1 MTTET
6 RTRPVTGSSRQTL
19 TVLLTC
25 VANFMVTLDA
35 LVVVT
40 ALPSIH
46 RSLGGGITTLQW
58 TITAYT
64 MSFGAGIVTAAE
76 LGDRFGRRRVY
87 LFGLTAFT
95 LASAVCALAP
105 NAGVL
110 IGFRVLQGVGA
121 ACVMPLGMTLL
132 TSAFPVE
139 RRGAILGIW
148 QGIAGLAVASGPL
161 VGGALTQ
168 GASWHWIFWINV
180 PVGVLAAIGARLHLK
195 ESYGARQPLD
205 LPALALVTS
214 GVGLLIWGV
223 VSGGQDGWGAT
234 TNVVGMAVGLAALAG
249 FIYREARTRYPMIPL
264 SLFSN
269 RTFSSAVATQFMLSA
284 AIYSAAFITSEF
296 FQLGLGNSPLTAGL
310 KFLPW
315 TATPLLISP
324 FAGLLFDK
332 VGARVLVVPGLAMQ
346 AGGFAW
352 IVSLAAD
359 HAGYTSY
366 IPPFVIAGVGISM
379 ALPCVAAAGLSAA
392 PQRLLGKA
400 AGTVNT
406 LQQFGSVFGVAIAAA
421 VFNAHGSL
429 TSPQQVTSGF
439 KPALGVAAALS
450 LIGAVVATGMRRNS
464 SPAGAAAVASP
475 ELRAGAPLGAQIA
488 IPAAQ
493 TAGPQQ
499 Q

>member
-6 RTRPVTGSSRQTL
+6 RTRPATGSSRQAL
-19 TVLLTC
+19 TVLLTSL
-25 VANFMVTLDA
+25 ANFMVTLDA

-87 LFGLTAFT
+87 LFGLMAFT
-95 LASAVCALAP
+95 TASAMCALAP
-105 NAGVL
+105 NAGTL
-110 IGFRVLQGVGA
+110 IGFRALQGVGA

-132 TSAFPVE
+132 TSAFPPE
-139 RRGAILGIW
+139 RRGAVVGIW

-168 GASWHWIFWINV
+168 GASWHWIFWVNV
-180 PVGVLAAIGARLHLK
+180 PVGVLAAIGSRLYLK
-195 ESYGARQPLD
+195 ESHGPRSALD
-205 LPALALVTS
+205 LPALALVTA

-223 VSGGQDGWGAT
+223 VSGGQNGWGSAD
-234 TNVVGMAVGLAALAG
+234 NLIGISAGLVLLAG
-249 FIYREARTRYPMIPL
+249 FVYREATAEHPMIPL
-264 SLFSN
+264 SLFAS
-269 RTFSSAVATQFMLSA
+269 RTFSSAVGTQFLMSA
-284 AIYSAAFITSEF
+284 SIYAGAFVISEF

-315 TATPLLISP
+315 TATPLV
-324 FAGLLFDK
+324 FAPIAGIIFDR

-352 IVSLAAD
+352 LVSLAAD
-359 HAGYTSY
+359 HAGYSSY
-366 IPPFVIAGVGISM
+366 IIPFVIAGTGLSLS
-379 ALPCVAAAGLSAA
+379 LPCVAAAGLSAA
-392 PQRLLGKA
+392 PQSLLGKA

-406 LQQFGSVFGVAIAAA
+406 LQQFGAVFGVAVATA

-429 TSPQQVTSGF
+429 ASPAGVASGF
-439 KPALGVAAALS
+439 KPALGVAAGLS
-450 LIGAVVATGMRRNS
+450 L
-464 SPAGAAAVASP
+464 
-475 ELRAGAPLGAQIA
+475 LGAIVAVGIRRQRSVSFGA
-488 IPAAQ
+488 EFGAEGALALQ
-493 TAGPQQ
+493 EL
-499 Q
+499 

>member
-6 RTRPVTGSSRQTL
+6 RTPPATGSSRQSL

-25 VANFMVTLDA
+25 AANFMVTLDA

-95 LASAVCALAP
+95 LASAMCALAP
-105 NAGVL
+105 NSGVL
-110 IGFRVLQGVGA
+110 IGFRVLQGIGA

-180 PVGVLAAIGARLHLK
+180 PVGVVAAIGARLHLK
-195 ESYGARQPLD
+195 ESYGTRQPLD
-205 LPALALVTS
+205 LPALLLVTS

-234 TNVVGMAVGLAALAG
+234 ANVLGMAAGITALAG

-269 RTFSSAVATQFMLSA
+269 RTFSAAVGTQFMLSA
-284 AIYSAAFITSEF
+284 AIYAAAFITSEF

-359 HAGYTSY
+359 HAGYSSY
-366 IPPFVIAGVGISM
+366 IPAFLIAGVGISM

-406 LQQFGSVFGVAIAAA
+406 LQQFGSVFGVAVATA

-429 TSPQQVTSGF
+429 ASPEQVTSGF
-439 KPALGVAAALS
+439 KPALGVAAGLS
-450 LIGAVVATGMRRNS
+450 LIGAVVAIGIKRSRDSVS
-464 SPAGAAAVASP
+464 SVQPLESSAAPNVEVHSVISVMDAEGA
-475 ELRAGAPLGAQIA
+475 
-488 IPAAQ
+488 
-493 TAGPQQ
+493 T
-499 Q
+499 

>member
-1 MTTET
+1 MTTENHT
-6 RTRPVTGSSRQTL
+6 QPATGSSRQTL
-19 TVLLTC
+19 TVLLTS

-64 MSFGAGIVTAAE
+64 MTFGAGIVTATE

-95 LASAVCALAP
+95 TASAVCALAP
-105 NAGVL
+105 NAGLL
-110 IGFRVLQGVGA
+110 IGFRALQGLGA

-139 RRGAILGIW
+139 RRGAVVGIW

-168 GASWHWIFWINV
+168 GISWHWIFWVNV
-180 PVGVLAAIGARLHLK
+180 PVGVVAAIGARLHLK
-195 ESYGARQPLD
+195 ESYGTRTPLD
-205 LPALALVTS
+205 LPALSLVTS

-223 VSGGQDGWGAT
+223 VSGGQDGWGSSA
-234 TNVVGMAVGLAALAG
+234 NVAGVAAGLVALSG
-249 FIYREARTRYPMIPL
+249 FVYREGRARHPMIPL
-264 SLFSN
+264 SLFRS
-269 RTFSSAVATQFMLSA
+269 RAFSSAVGTQFLLSA

-296 FQLGLGNSPLTAGL
+296 FQLGLGNSPLTSGL

-315 TATPLLISP
+315 TATPLLVAP
-324 FAGLLFDK
+324 VAGLLFDR
-332 VGARVLVVPGLAMQ
+332 VGPRVLVVPGLAMQ

-352 IVSLAAD
+352 IVSLAAG

-366 IPPFVIAGVGISM
+366 IAPFVIAGVGISM
-379 ALPCVAAAGLSAA
+379 ALPCVAAAALSAA
-392 PQRLLGKA
+392 PPRLLGKA
-400 AGTVNT
+400 AGTLNT
-406 LQQFGSVFGVAIAAA
+406 LQQFGSVFGVAVATA

-429 TSPQQVTSGF
+429 TSPAGVLSGF
-439 KPALGVAAALS
+439 KPALGVAAGLS
-450 LIGAVVATGMRRNS
+450 LFGAMVATGMRSRS
-464 SPAGAAAVASP
+464 QSRADSKHHQEAPMAVP
-475 ELRAGAPLGAQIA
+475 TA
-488 IPAAQ
+488 IPATQ
-493 TAGPQQ
+493 TSGPGRQ
-499 Q
+499 

>member
-6 RTRPVTGSSRQTL
+6 FTQPATGSSRQTL

-58 TITAYT
+58 TLTAYT
-64 MSFGAGIVTAAE
+64 MAFGAGIVTAAE

-87 LFGLTAFT
+87 IFGLSAFT
-95 LASAVCALAP
+95 VASALCALAP
-105 NAGVL
+105 NAGLL
-110 IGFRVLQGVGA
+110 IGFRVLQGIGA

-139 RRGAILGIW
+139 RRGVVVGLW

-168 GASWHWIFWINV
+168 GASWHWIFWVNV
-180 PVGVLAAIGARLHLK
+180 PVGAVAVLGARTYLQ
-195 ESYGARQPLD
+195 ESFGPRTRLD
-205 LPALALVTS
+205 LPALALVTA

-223 VSGGQDGWGAT
+223 VSGGQNGWGSADNLTGIAAGIAAMLGFVWREAT
-234 TNVVGMAVGLAALAG
+234 T
-249 FIYREARTRYPMIPL
+249 RQPMIPL
-264 SLFSN
+264 GLFGSG
-269 RTFSSAVATQFMLSA
+269 TFSSVVGTQFLMSA
-284 AIYSAAFITSEF
+284 SIYAAAFVTSEF
-296 FQLGLGNSPLTAGL
+296 FQLGVGNSPLTAGL

-315 TATPLLISP
+315 TATPLI
-324 FAGLLFDK
+324 FAPPAGMLFDR

-359 HAGYTSY
+359 HSGYSSY
-366 IPPFVIAGVGISM
+366 IAPFVIAGIGISLSM
-379 ALPCVAAAGLSAA
+379 PCVAAAGLSAA
-392 PQRLLGKA
+392 PHSLLGKA
-400 AGTVNT
+400 AGTINT
-406 LQQFGSVFGVAIAAA
+406 LQQFGAVFGVAIATA

-429 TSPQQVTSGF
+429 ASSAGVASGF
-439 KPALGVAAALS
+439 KPALGVAAGLS
-450 LIGAVVATGMRRNS
+450 L
-464 SPAGAAAVASP
+464 
-475 ELRAGAPLGAQIA
+475 LGAFTAVGIRRGRTLSEPASTA
-488 IPAAQ
+488 IPATQA
-493 TAGPQQ
+493 AA
-499 Q
+499 

>member
-6 RTRPVTGSSRQTL
+6 RIQPATRSSRQAL

-58 TITAYT
+58 TLTAYT

-95 LASAVCALAP
+95 VASAMCALAP
-105 NAGVL
+105 NAGLL
-110 IGFRVLQGVGA
+110 IGFRVLQGAGA

-139 RRGAILGIW
+139 RRGVVVGLW

-168 GASWHWIFWINV
+168 GASWHWIFWVNV
-180 PVGVLAAIGARLHLK
+180 PVGVVAAVGARARLQ
-195 ESYGARQPLD
+195 ESHGPRQPLD
-205 LPALALVTS
+205 LPALALVTA

-223 VSGGQDGWGAT
+223 VSGGQSGWGSTDNVSGIAT
-234 TNVVGMAVGLAALAG
+234 GLVALSA
-249 FIYREARTRYPMIPL
+249 FVYREATTRYPMIPM
-264 SLFSN
+264 SLFAN
-269 RTFSSAVATQFMLSA
+269 RTFSSVVGTQFLMSA
-284 AIYSAAFITSEF
+284 SIYAAAFITSEF

-315 TATPLLISP
+315 TATPLI
-324 FAGLLFDK
+324 FAPLAGIAFDR

-352 IVSLAAD
+352 IVALAAD
-359 HAGYTSY
+359 HSGYSSY
-366 IPPFVIAGVGISM
+366 IVPFVIAGIGISLSM
-379 ALPCVAAAGLSAA
+379 PCVAAAGLSAA
-392 PQRLLGKA
+392 PHSLLGKA
-400 AGTVNT
+400 AGTINT
-406 LQQFGSVFGVAIAAA
+406 LQQFGAVFGVAIATA

-429 TSPQQVTSGF
+429 SSPAGVTSGF
-439 KPALGVAAALS
+439 KPALGVAAGLS
-450 LIGAVVATGMRRNS
+450 LLGALTAVGIRRRR
-464 SPAGAAAVASP
+464 AAASSEQRP
-475 ELRAGAPLGAQIA
+475 GAQQPLPTA
-488 IPAAQ
+488 IPATQAAAQ
-493 TAGPQQ
+493 GSR
-499 Q
+499 

>member
-6 RTRPVTGSSRQTL
+6 RTREATGSSKQAL
-19 TVLLTC
+19 TVLLTS

-46 RSLGGGITTLQW
+46 RSIGGGISTLQW
-58 TITAYT
+58 TLSAYT

-95 LASAVCALAP
+95 LASAMCALAP
-105 NAGVL
+105 NAGLL
-110 IGFRVLQGVGA
+110 IAFRVLQGIGA

-132 TSAFPVE
+132 TSAFPPE
-139 RRGAILGIW
+139 RRGAVVGIW

-168 GASWHWIFWINV
+168 GASWHWIFWVNV
-180 PVGVLAAIGARLHLK
+180 PVGVVAAIGARWHLK
-195 ESYGARQPLD
+195 ESFGPRTQLD

-223 VSGGQDGWGAT
+223 VSGGQNGWGSSD
-234 TNVVGMAVGLAALAG
+234 NVVGMVTGLAALTG
-249 FIYREARTRYPMIPL
+249 FILREGSVAHPMIPMT
-264 SLFSN
+264 LFRSG
-269 RTFSSAVATQFMLSA
+269 TFSSVVGTQFLLSA
-284 AIYSAAFITSEF
+284 SIYGAAFVISEF

-315 TATPLLISP
+315 TMTPLV
-324 FAGLLFDK
+324 FAPLAGVLYDR
-332 VGARVLVVPGLAMQ
+332 VGARPLVVPGLFMQ

-352 IVSLAAD
+352 IVSLAAN
-359 HAGYTSY
+359 HSGYSSY
-366 IPPFVIAGVGISM
+366 IVPFVIAGIGISLAM
-379 ALPCVAAAGLSAA
+379 PPVAAAGLSAA
-392 PQRLLGKA
+392 PHSLLGKA

-406 LQQFGSVFGVAIAAA
+406 LQQFGAVFGVAVATA

-429 TSPQQVTSGF
+429 ADPARVASGF

-450 LIGAVVATGMRRNS
+450 LLGALIAIGIRNR
-464 SPAGAAAVASP
+464 PAAVSP
-475 ELRAGAPLGAQIA
+475 ERRQEVSPSSLPTA
-488 IPAAQ
+488 IPATQ
-493 TAGPQQ
+493 TAGPPQR
-499 Q
+499 

>member
-6 RTRPVTGSSRQTL
+6 LTTPATGNSRQTL

-58 TITAYT
+58 TLTAYT
-64 MSFGAGIVTAAE
+64 MAFGAGIVTGAE
-76 LGDRFGRRRVY
+76 LGDRFGRRRIY
-87 LFGLTAFT
+87 MFGLGTFT
-95 LASAVCALAP
+95 LASALCALAP
-105 NAGVL
+105 NAGLL

-132 TSAFPVE
+132 TSAFPPE
-139 RRGAILGIW
+139 RRGVVVGLW

-168 GASWHWIFWINV
+168 GASWHWIFWV
-180 PVGVLAAIGARLHLK
+180 HGPVGIVAAIGARVYLK
-195 ESYGARQPLD
+195 ESHGPRNQLD
-205 LPALALVTS
+205 LPALVMVTA

-223 VSGGQDGWGAT
+223 VSGGQNGWGSSD
-234 TNVVGMAVGLAALAG
+234 NVIGMATGLAALAG
-249 FIYREARTRYPMIPL
+249 FIYREGKVPHPMIPL
-264 SLFSN
+264 SLFAS
-269 RTFSSAVATQFMLSA
+269 RTFSSAVGTQFLLSA
-284 AIYSAAFITSEF
+284 SIYAAAFVTSEF

-315 TATPLLISP
+315 TATPLVFAPL
-324 FAGLLFDK
+324 AGLLFDR
-332 VGARVLVVPGLAMQ
+332 VGARPLVVPGLAMQ

-359 HAGYTSY
+359 HAGYSSY
-366 IPPFVIAGVGISM
+366 IVPFVIAGTGISL

-392 PQRLLGKA
+392 PQSLLGKA
-400 AGTVNT
+400 AGTINT
-406 LQQFGSVFGVAIAAA
+406 LQQFGAVFGVAITTA
-421 VFNAHGSL
+421 VFNANGSL
-429 TSPQQVTSGF
+429 GSPAGVASGY
-439 KPALGVAAALS
+439 KPALGVAAGLS
-450 LIGAVVATGMRRNS
+450 LVGALVAIGMRRNGGVAT
-464 SPAGAAAVASP
+464 AGL
-475 ELRAGAPLGAQIA
+475 ERRQEAPLTVQTP
-488 IPAAQ
+488 IPATR
-493 TAGPQQ
+493 TAGPQSR
-499 Q
+499 